1 MKLILI
7 FALFI
12 SGKFSRFNFW
22 LSSSRFIKL
31 ANAAVIEKE
40 ASERQFS
47 DTYGP
52 PQRQLDTVIV
62 PPNDNFEESSREED
76 DDNEEEVLKARK

>member
-1 MKLILI
+1 M
-7 FALFI
+7 
-12 SGKFSRFNFW
+12 
-22 LSSSRFIKL
+22 
-31 ANAAVIEKE
+31 IEKE

-62 PPNDNFEESSREED
+62 PPNDNFEESLREDE

>member
-1 MKLILI
+1 MKLSLI

-12 SGKFSRFNFW
+12 SGKISSFNFW

-31 ANAAVIEKE
+31 ANAAVIEEE
-40 ASERQFS
+40 ARQV
-47 DTYGP
+47 
-52 PQRQLDTVIV
+52 DTVMV